1 MRFLSD
7 ENIANDV
14 VHALRNAGH
23 DIFDIKEEGL
33 YGTSDQQL
41 IQLAFK
47 QRRIILTHDKDFQYQ
62 RKVSAVILRFSNQRP
77 DHVARTVL
85 TFLGFRSVV
94 QKLCLTTII
103 ILSDFGA
110 EIHRSK

>member
-1 MRFLSD
+1 MKFLAD

-23 DIFDIKEEGL
+23 DVLDVKEQSL

-41 IQLAFK
+41 IQLAFE
-47 QRRIILTHDKDFQYQ
+47 QQRIILTHDKDFQYQ

-77 DHVARTVL
+77 EYVARTVL
-85 TFLGFRSVV
+85 TFLKFRSVI
-94 QKLCLTTII
+94 QTLHTTTIV
-103 ILSDFGA
+103 ILSESGA
-110 EIHRSK
+110 DVHHGK